1 MVCLHKVNGVSI
13 IPFFTKY
20 SLADECRNPFFIFLS
35 PACLV
40 EMKCK
45 RVILRRPFLFI
56 SHKRVIIVFFTTGS
70 KPEYG
75 LQVCKVIA
83 L

>member
-1 MVCLHKVNGVSI
+1 MFCLHKVNGVSI
-13 IPFFTKY
+13 IPFFTKI
-20 SLADECRNPFFIFLS
+20 SLAVECQDLFFLIFLS

-45 RVILRRPFLFI
+45 RLTSDDSSCLFRNE
-56 SHKRVIIVFFTTGS
+56 SFFSTGS

-75 LQVCKVIA
+75 LQVCKVIV